1 MSQRNG
7 LDAQAKMMFS
17 PRQAGSAQLRQQ
29 ALDDTS
35 NSYAKQMQNPDD
47 TQYQTAI
54 MREAR

>member
-1 MSQRNG
+1 
-7 LDAQAKMMFS
+7 MMFS